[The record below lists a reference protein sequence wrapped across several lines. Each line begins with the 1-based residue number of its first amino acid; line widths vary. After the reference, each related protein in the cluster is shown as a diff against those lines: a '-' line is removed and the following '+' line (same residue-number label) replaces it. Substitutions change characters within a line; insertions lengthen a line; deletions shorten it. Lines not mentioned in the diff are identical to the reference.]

1 MKKKN
6 LPRKSVSTSRNKF
19 YLKKKLLP
27 SNFKNFNKTLNER
40 ILFPLNQKSVS
51 TRWKEENLFSQPGI
65 SDKWT
70 KLVFTRQKNN
80 FYWEL

>member
-1 MKKKN
+1 MEKKKKETYPEN
-6 LPRKSVSTSRNKF
+6 QFPRAEISF
-19 YLKKKLLP
+19 ILKKKLLP

-70 KLVFTRQKNN
+70 KLFFTRQKNN
-80 FYWEL
+80 FY